1 MDADSLL
8 LFLFFLLCS
17 AYCASAETAY
27 TAVSRV
33 RLRTMVD
40 KGNKKA
46 KKALWVCDRFDKTL
60 TTVLIGN
67 NIFHASCASLSTLLV
82 IKQFSSEYVVYGTLL
97 TTIIVYLFAEML
109 PKSIAKVPTP
119 RIHHLLAVELCF
131 VI

>member
-1 MDADSLL
+1 MDADSLI

-46 KKALWVCDRFDKTL
+46 
-60 TTVLIGN
+60 
-67 NIFHASCASLSTLLV
+67 
-82 IKQFSSEYVVYGTLL
+82 
-97 TTIIVYLFAEML
+97 
-109 PKSIAKVPTP
+109 
-119 RIHHLLAVELCF
+119 
-131 VI
+131 

>member
-1 MDADSLL
+1 MDADSLI

-46 KKALWVCDRFDKTL
+46 KKALPQVRALAQSFNEAVLEGLEETELSAFLNVLLRIEENARKLAYETKEDTL
-60 TTVLIGN
+60 
-67 NIFHASCASLSTLLV
+67 
-82 IKQFSSEYVVYGTLL
+82 
-97 TTIIVYLFAEML
+97 
-109 PKSIAKVPTP
+109 
-119 RIHHLLAVELCF
+119 
-131 VI
+131 

>member
-8 LFLFFLLCS
+8 LFIFFLLCS

-46 KKALWVCDRFDKTL
+46 GVNPCRSGK
-60 TTVLIGN
+60 
-67 NIFHASCASLSTLLV
+67 
-82 IKQFSSEYVVYGTLL
+82 
-97 TTIIVYLFAEML
+97 
-109 PKSIAKVPTP
+109 
-119 RIHHLLAVELCF
+119 LACL
-131 VI
+131 